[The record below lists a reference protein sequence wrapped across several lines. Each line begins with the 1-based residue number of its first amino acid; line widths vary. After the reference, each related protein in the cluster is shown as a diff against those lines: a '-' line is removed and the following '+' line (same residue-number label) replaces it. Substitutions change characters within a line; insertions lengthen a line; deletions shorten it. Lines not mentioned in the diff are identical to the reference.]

1 MEREDKMK
9 MTCSPEQLAEIL
21 RSMADAMERGRL
33 SLDTMELAWNS
44 VEKISLTIRNAAGMA
59 DVKIRISSGDRTFDL
74 PDDLEEVES
83 VAGDGLDAQ
92 PRDLEQDQGQT
103 QDQDRTGEAFEVQ
116 VSGMPQK
123 LGKPGGSYGSLKK
136 RMKKSFKNIMY
147 SLHEN
152 SWPSQMDIDEF
163 LRDSA
168 DMVRYPGKGDEFY
181 SAYTE
186 AVAAFADAVQR
197 KDLEAAY
204 QATHVLN
211 TLKTQCHKKYD

>member
-21 RSMADAMERGRL
+21 RSMAEAMERGRL
-33 SLDTMELAWNS
+33 SLDTVELDWNS

-59 DVKIRISSGDRTFDL
+59 DVKVRITSCVRTFGL
-74 PDDLEEVES
+74 PEDMEDAEGV
-83 VAGDGLDAQ
+83 GDGALDGQ
-92 PRDLEQDQGQT
+92 PRDWDQDQGQD
-103 QDQDRTGEAFEVQ
+103 QDQVGEGFEKQ
-116 VSGMPQK
+116 ASDMPQM
-123 LGKPGGSYGSLKK
+123 LGKTHGSYGSLKK
-136 RMKKSFKNIMY
+136 RMKKSFKNIIY

-152 SWPSQMDIDEF
+152 IWPSQGDIDEF

-168 DMVRYPGKGDEFY
+168 EMVRYPGKGDEFY
-181 SAYTE
+181 PAYTD

-204 QATHVLN
+204 QTAHVLN

>member
-21 RSMADAMERGRL
+21 RSMADAMERERL
-33 SLDTMELAWNS
+33 SLDTVELAWNS

-59 DVKIRISSGDRTFDL
+59 DVKVRITSGERTFDL
-74 PDDLEEVES
+74 PEDLEDDEGV
-83 VAGDGLDAQ
+83 GDDVLVDQ
-92 PRDLEQDQGQT
+92 PRDWERDQDQI
-103 QDQDRTGEAFEVQ
+103 GEALEAQ
-116 VSGMPQK
+116 VSDMPQK
-123 LGKPGGSYGSLKK
+123 PGKPRGSYGSLKK

-152 SWPSQMDIDEF
+152 IWPSQVDIDEF

-181 SAYTE
+181 PAYTE

>member
-21 RSMADAMERGRL
+21 RSMADAMEQGRL
-33 SLDTMELAWNS
+33 SLDTVELAWNS
-44 VEKISLTIRNAAGMA
+44 VEKLSLTIRNAAGMA
-59 DVKIRISSGDRTFDL
+59 DVKIRISSGDRTIDL
-74 PDDLEEVES
+74 PEDPE
-83 VAGDGLDAQ
+83 VAGDVDDDDLDGQ
-92 PRDLEQDQGQT
+92 PRDQDQPRESSGAQ
-103 QDQDRTGEAFEVQ
+103 A
-116 VSGMPQK
+116 SGMPQK
-123 LGKPGGSYGSLKK
+123 LGKPRGSYGSLKK

-147 SLHEN
+147 ALHEN
-152 SWPSQMDIDEF
+152 IWPSQVDIDEF

-181 SAYTE
+181 PAYTE
-186 AVAAFADAVQR
+186 AVGAFADAVQR

-204 QATHVLN
+204 QAAHVLN